1 MESHAFCPSGAKITQ
16 IWLLKMQTAF
26 RHMLSGLISGV
37 VLLFVTGPL
46 YACDSVES
54 LPGQNFDLMFAQ
66 NSAAVSVE
74 QAKRL
79 EAWVS
84 KMLSQFPVREGV
96 AVSGVAESAEIE
108 PDELSVRRAESAQ
121 RLLMHFGLKQERY
134 AVHSYVYQRMS
145 IQDNE
150 NAKRA
155 EITLLPGCSDHCCIN
170 R

>member
-1 MESHAFCPSGAKITQ
+1 M
-16 IWLLKMQTAF
+16 KMQTAS
-26 RHMLSGLISGV
+26 RHMLSGLISGAF
-37 VLLFVTGPL
+37 LLFVAGPS
-46 YACDSVES
+46 YACDGVES
-54 LPGQNFDLMFAQ
+54 LPGQNFDLMFGQ

-74 QAKRL
+74 QVKRL
-79 EAWVS
+79 ESWVS
-84 KMLSQFPVREGV
+84 KMLSQFPIREGV

-121 RLLMHFGLKQERY
+121 RLLVHFGLKQERY
-134 AVHSYVYQRMS
+134 AVHGYVYQRMS

-155 EITLLPGCSDHCCIN
+155 EITLLPGCPNHCCIS